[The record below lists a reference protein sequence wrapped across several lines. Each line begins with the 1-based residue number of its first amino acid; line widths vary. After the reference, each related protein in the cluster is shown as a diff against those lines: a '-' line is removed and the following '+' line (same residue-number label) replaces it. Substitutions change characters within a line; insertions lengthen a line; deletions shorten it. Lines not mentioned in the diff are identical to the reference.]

1 MKKCNFVAEIYKQ
14 HKIRISMKRIKTTLG
29 WMVFALAMGLATSCS
44 KDDDSASDSPEPQP
58 VAKTVILDTDIT
70 SSTDDVVTMVALYN
84 LMDQGVIDL
93 KAIMVDRMGDMNP
106 KFADIMN
113 TYYGHPYIPIG
124 MVHDGAE
131 NPKVWIDYG
140 KMAEPETY
148 TDEPVFK
155 RTLSNAQIDELPDAA
170 KLYRKILSQ
179 CPDSSV
185 TILSIGFS
193 ANLAHLL
200 ESEGDEYS
208 PLTGVELVA
217 KKVAAIHQQ
226 AGHFG
231 EAAEPDYNFNQD
243 KDHAYIYMDKCPAPM
258 YFSPQE
264 SGDKFH
270 YNNED
275 LLADLKSVGKE
286 DSPLYHI
293 YTHHTV
299 NKTQHMWD
307 VVTLMQMLHPDL
319 FEFNGPSNIYV
330 DDNMVLHKG
339 DKTEK
344 SNRYYL
350 FPKDD
355 ASSQKIMGY
364 IRQYVKGK

>member
-1 MKKCNFVAEIYKQ
+1 
-14 HKIRISMKRIKTTLG
+14 
-29 WMVFALAMGLATSCS
+29 
-44 KDDDSASDSPEPQP
+44 
-58 VAKTVILDTDIT
+58 
-70 SSTDDVVTMVALYN
+70 MVALYN

-93 KAIMVDRMGDMNP
+93 KAIMVDRMGDRNP

-124 MVHDGAE
+124 MVHNGAE

-140 KMAEPETY
+140 NMAEPETY

-155 RTLSNAQIDELPDAA
+155 RTLSNAQIAELPDAA
-170 KLYRKILSQ
+170 KLYRKILSE

-185 TILSIGFS
+185 TILSTGFS

-217 KKVAAIHQQ
+217 KKVVAIHQQ

-231 EAAEPDYNFNQD
+231 EAEQPDYNFTQD
-243 KDHAYIYMDKCPAPM
+243 KEHAYTYMKKCPAPM

-299 NKTQHMWD
+299 NDAQHMWD
-307 VVTLMQMLHPDL
+307 ILTLMQMLHPDL
-319 FEFNGPSNIYV
+319 FEFHGPSNMYV

-350 FPKDD
+350 FPKDS
-355 ASSQKIMGY
+355 ASSQKIMEF
-364 IRQYVKGK
+364 IRKYVRGN